1 MAASFPV
8 MNDRFP
14 STRHSL
20 IFAVKQPELREDALA
35 AIAEI
40 YWKPAYKYIRLRW
53 NKSTDDAQDLTQSF
67 FADALLDRDLVAQ
80 WDPARASFRTFLR
93 LTLDAHVKND
103 LTAASRQKRGG
114 GLLMD
119 FNGAELE
126 IVDRDATS
134 PEDLFHREWQ
144 RRMFELAIQDLR
156 MHCEEQGF
164 SVRFRIFEQY
174 DLSDAARPAYADL
187 AAEHG
192 IPVTTVTNHLS
203 WSRRE
208 LKRLIEERLL
218 RATSGSDEA
227 RREVRALFE
236 KSAGR

>member
-1 MAASFPV
+1 

-20 IFAVKQPELREDALA
+20 ILAVKQPELREEALS

-53 NKSTDDAQDLTQSF
+53 NKSVEDAQDLTQSF
-67 FADALLDRDLVAQ
+67 FADALFDRDLITK
-80 WDPARASFRTFLR
+80 WDPVRASFRTFLR
-93 LTLDAHVKND
+93 LALDAHVKND
-103 LTAASRQKRGG
+103 IVASARQKRGG

-126 IVDRDATS
+126 IADAAVST
-134 PEDLFHREWQ
+134 PEELFHREWQ
-144 RRMFELAIQDLR
+144 RRMFELAINDLR
-156 MHCEEQGF
+156 AFCQLPDYAT
-164 SVRFRIFEQY
+164 RFRIFEQY
-174 DLSDAARPAYADL
+174 DLADEPRPSYSDL

-192 IPVTTVTNHLS
+192 IPVTTVTNHLA

-208 LKRLIEERLL
+208 LRKRMEERLL
-218 RATSGSDEA
+218 RATSGNDET
-227 RREVRALFE
+227 RCELRALFG
-236 KSAGR
+236 KMA

>member
-1 MAASFPV
+1 

-20 IFAVKQPELREDALA
+20 MFAVKQPELRDEALA

-53 NKSTDDAQDLTQSF
+53 NKSVEDAQDLTQSF
-67 FADALLDRDLVAQ
+67 FAEALLDRDLIAL

-93 LTLDAHVKND
+93 LSLDAHVKND

-126 IVDRDATS
+126 IANPGTVS

-144 RRMFELAIQDLR
+144 RRMFELAIEDLR
-156 MHCEEQGF
+156 TFCVERGF
-164 SVRFRIFEQY
+164 GVRFRIFEQY
-174 DLSDAARPAYADL
+174 DLADEPRPAYADL

-192 IPVTTVTNHLS
+192 IPLTTVTNHLS

-208 LKRLIEERLL
+208 LRRLMEERLL
-218 RATSGSDEA
+218 RATSGDEEA
-227 RREVRALFE
+227 RREVRALFGAA
-236 KSAGR
+236 S

>member
-1 MAASFPV
+1 

-20 IFAVKQPELREDALA
+20 IFAVKQPDLRDDALA

-53 NKSTDDAQDLTQSF
+53 HKSVEDAQDLTQAF
-67 FADALLDRDLVAQ
+67 FAEALLDRDLLAR
-80 WDPARASFRTFLR
+80 WDPERASFRTFLR
-93 LTLDAHVKND
+93 LSIDAHVKND
-103 LTAASRQKRGG
+103 LTAAARQKRGG
-114 GLLMD
+114 GLLLD

-126 IVDRDATS
+126 IANANAAS

-144 RRMFELAIQDLR
+144 RRMFELAIEDLR
-156 MHCEEQGF
+156 AACLTGGQEI
-164 SVRFRIFEQY
+164 RFRIFEQY
-174 DLSDAARPAYADL
+174 DLTDDPRPAYADL
-187 AAEHG
+187 AAVHG
-192 IPVTTVTNHLS
+192 IPVTTVTNHLA

-227 RREVRALFE
+227 RREVRELFE
-236 KSAGR
+236 KKA

>member
-1 MAASFPV
+1 

-20 IFAVKQPELREDALA
+20 IFAVKQPELREEALA

-53 NKSTDDAQDLTQSF
+53 NKSVDDAQDLTQSF
-67 FADALLDRDLVAQ
+67 FADALLDRDLIAR

-126 IVDRDATS
+126 IADAGVST

-144 RRMFELAIQDLR
+144 RRMFELAIEDLR
-156 MHCEEQGF
+156 MHCQAQGF
-164 SVRFRIFEQY
+164 ETRFRIFEQY
-174 DLSDAARPAYADL
+174 DLADDPRPAYADL
-187 AAEHG
+187 AGEHS

-203 WSRRE
+203 WCRRE
-208 LKRLIEERLL
+208 LRKRMEERLL
-218 RATSGSDEA
+218 SATSGNDEA
-227 RREVRALFE
+227 RRELRALFG
-236 KSAGR
+236 KTS